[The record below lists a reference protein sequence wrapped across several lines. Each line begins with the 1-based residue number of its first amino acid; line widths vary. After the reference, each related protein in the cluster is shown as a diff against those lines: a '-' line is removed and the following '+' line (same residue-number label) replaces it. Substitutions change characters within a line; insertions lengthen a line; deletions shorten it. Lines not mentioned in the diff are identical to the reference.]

1 MKAVFLIGTAGSG
14 KTTFVKNFSQW
25 MEDKGVDVAR
35 INLDPGVISLPYP
48 ADFDVRTYVD
58 TEKLMRDIGLGP
70 NSALTV
76 ASDLIAVKVHEI
88 SEEIEAMGHELAL
101 IDTPGQIEL
110 FAFRPVGRA
119 FSERFLKGPRM
130 VIYLFDYVL
139 MLEPLSFLA
148 SLYLSISVYA
158 SLTMPQL
165 NVINKVDLVEP
176 RVVRRIEEWYS
187 NPLKLYEAITKS
199 YRGEK
204 LKLGQELSRAL
215 SLLSSLNK
223 PMPVSAVTMEGFVD
237 VYSQVTR
244 ILGTGEEF
252 SQEQAF

>member
-25 MEDKGVDVAR
+25 IEDKGVDVAR
-35 INLDPGVISLPYP
+35 INLDPGVMSLPYN

-88 SEEIEAMGHELAL
+88 SEEIEAMAHEIA
-101 IDTPGQIEL
+101 IVDTPGQIEL
-110 FAFRPVGRA
+110 FAFRPVGRV
-119 FSERFLKGPRM
+119 FSENFLEGPRM
-130 VIYLFDYVL
+130 VIYLFDYAL
-139 MLEPLSFLA
+139 MLEPLGFLA

-158 SLTMPQL
+158 SLAIPQL
-165 NVINKVDLVEP
+165 NVINKMDLADP
-176 RVVRRIEEWYS
+176 SLIRRIEEWYS
-187 NPLKLYEAITKS
+187 SPPALYEAVTKN

-204 LKLGQELSRAL
+204 LKLGQELSRIL
-215 SLLSSLNK
+215 TLIRGLNR
-223 PMPVSAVTMEGFVD
+223 PIPVSAINMEGFVEI
-237 VYSQVTR
+237 YSQITR
-244 ILGTGEEF
+244 MLGTGEEF
-252 SQEQAF
+252 TQEQAV

>member
-1 MKAVFLIGTAGSG
+1 MRAVFIIGTAGSG
-14 KTTFVKNFSQW
+14 KTTFVKNFSKW

-35 INLDPGVISLPYP
+35 INLDPGVISLPYS

-58 TEKLMRDIGLGP
+58 TERLMRDIGLGP

-88 SEEIEAMGHELAL
+88 SEEIEKMGYGLAL
-101 IDTPGQIEL
+101 VDTPGQIEL

-119 FSERFLKGPRM
+119 FSESFLEGPRM
-130 VIYLFDYVL
+130 VIYLFDYAL

-148 SLYLSISVYA
+148 SLYLSVSVYA

-165 NVINKVDLVEP
+165 NVINKVDLASP
-176 RVVRRIEEWYS
+176 RLVKRIEEWYS
-187 NPLKLYEAITKS
+187 NPLMLYEVVNKS
-199 YRGEK
+199 YKGEK

-215 SLLSSLNK
+215 SLLSGLNK
-223 PMPVSAVTMEGFVD
+223 PLPVSAVTMEGFIE
-237 VYSQVTR
+237 VYSQITR

-252 SQEQAF
+252 TQEQAF

>member
-25 MEDKGVDVAR
+25 IEEKGVDVAR
-35 INLDPGVISLPYP
+35 INLDPGVINLPYS

-58 TEKLMRDIGLGP
+58 TERLMKDIGLGP

-88 SEEIEAMGHELAL
+88 SEEIETMGYELAL
-101 IDTPGQIEL
+101 VDTPGQIEL

-119 FSERFLKGPRM
+119 FSENFLGGPRM
-130 VIYLFDYVL
+130 VIYLFDYAL

-158 SLTMPQL
+158 SLTIPQL
-165 NVINKVDLVEP
+165 NVVNKVDLASP
-176 RVVRRIEEWYS
+176 RLVKRIEEWYS
-187 NPLKLYEAITKS
+187 NPLTLYEVISKAYK
-199 YRGEK
+199 GEK

-215 SLLSSLNK
+215 SLLSGLNK
-223 PMPVSAVTMEGFVD
+223 PIPVSAVTAEGFID
-237 VYSQVTR
+237 VYSQITR

-252 SQEQAF
+252 TQEQAF